1 MKVHSRIKSSGLA
14 GQIEIVRDEIRP
26 AEDPTA
32 PPFDEDANPLYALAQ
47 LVEKLEAHEDLLSN
61 TASSD
66 NESSRS
72 PNNSQGHGYTNEVEH
87 YVNLFQKQSIVL
99 RKLLTKLN

>member
-14 GQIEIVRDEIRP
+14 GQIEIVRDIIRP
-26 AEDPTA
+26 AEEPAA

-47 LVEKLEAHEDLLSN
+47 LVEKLEAQEDVLNNTDSSGELS
-61 TASSD
+61 ARSVED
-66 NESSRS
+66 APSRTS
-72 PNNSQGHGYTNEVEH
+72 LNEVEH
-87 YVNLFQKQSIVL
+87 YLNLFQKQSVVL